1 MKNYTPTNE
10 AFEKGV
16 VGFQQSPAA
25 TLEELSKIINKSTVP
40 AERQDLLRQFGMR
53 ETMSPELDEGLIFEF
68 VDPNNISR
76 AAAERAA
83 KNFLENNTRKVG
95 SGKLGSTSRVAD
107 HRINAKLF
115 ASRANMPKFKRELL
129 GEITDPKESFLGTV
143 ADLAEFKA
151 VDDYF
156 SRIRLLATQR
166 KADGSLT
173 NPGIAQ
179 LFRDTTEM
187 SPAQRKE
194 LTDSGYKILD
204 PDTTPQG
211 TKLKLDE
218 GDFGSL
224 RGFAVPEKIAQ
235 DLTRLVI
242 GDQGV
247 LGNAIRSTYSGFLR
261 VKGATQF
268 GKTVLSPITQLRN
281 VTTASLFALAQ
292 GT

>member
-1 MKNYTPTNE
+1 MQSCLQAEQTCRSLSVNYWVRLQIQ
-10 AFEKGV
+10 K
-16 VGFQQSPAA
+16 
-25 TLEELSKIINKSTVP
+25 
-40 AERQDLLRQFGMR
+40 
-53 ETMSPELDEGLIFEF
+53 
-68 VDPNNISR
+68 
-76 AAAERAA
+76 
-83 KNFLENNTRKVG
+83 KV
-95 SGKLGSTSRVAD
+95 
-107 HRINAKLF
+107 F
-115 ASRANMPKFKRELL
+115 F
-129 GEITDPKESFLGTV
+129 GTV

-247 LGNAIRSTYSGFLR
+247 LGNAIRSTYSNFLR

-292 GT
+292 GNVGRGANLGESVRLVYDNLFTGVAPEQAARTFSELQELGIIGTQAQLRELQDLIQKGFGYGVEEINGIPVGRKFGSKFTDNQLGAFR